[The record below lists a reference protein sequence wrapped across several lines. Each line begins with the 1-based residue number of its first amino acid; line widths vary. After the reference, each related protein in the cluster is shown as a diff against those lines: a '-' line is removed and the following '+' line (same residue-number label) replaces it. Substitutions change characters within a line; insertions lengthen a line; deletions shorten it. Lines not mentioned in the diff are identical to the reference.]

1 MSSNVVIIALIICML
16 RSICFFHSRT
26 FVAFCKFIGS
36 IIRLSNI
43 VLVIANPFLTGLSQ
57 LTFVRALAV
66 NVTGW
71 ERTGPII
78 HFNRSSYYVYLSTS
92 SSCDDWLSLVCCKKK
107 KKKKKT

>member
-16 RSICFFHSRT
+16 RSICFFRSRT

-43 VLVIANPFLTGLSQ
+43 VLVIANQFLTGLSQ

-66 NVTGW
+66 NVTVW

-78 HFNRSSYYVYLSTS
+78 DRS
-92 SSCDDWLSLVCCKKK
+92 DFLVGLALVGVRIGSIL
-107 KKKKKT
+107 

>member
-16 RSICFFHSRT
+16 RSICFFRSRT

-57 LTFVRALAV
+57 LTVVRALAV
-66 NVTGW
+66 NVTVW

-92 SSCDDWLSLVCCKKK
+92 SSCEDWLNLVCCKRKK
-107 KKKKKT
+107 KEEKQ